1 MAVAGSG
8 TCRGA
13 DAEVNIA
20 LESFLRQQ
28 HAWRGELDLE
38 QLQDDGPYL

>member
-20 LESFLRQQ
+20 LEGFLRQQ
-28 HAWRGELDLE
+28 HARRGELDLKH
-38 QLQDDGPYL
+38 LQDDGPYF